1 MNRLINILEWTGRGL
16 GERLKGVHSE
26 IGLYGKSNNKI
37 ERFSVFYHLIFYLND
52 TELYFFY
59 KKNFAKIEKFSIYV
73 FLVFNKNLDF

>member
-16 GERLKGVHSE
+16 GERLKGVHSGIE
-26 IGLYGKSNNKI
+26 LYGKSNNKI
-37 ERFSVFYHLIFYLND
+37 EVFYHLIFYLYD
-52 TELYFFY
+52 TELYFLY